1 MTDSSFYTQWGL
13 HSIHACEAWA
23 FTTGSPNVKVA
34 VVDMGV
40 DIHHRELNHT
50 NVYYSYDA
58 MSSSSPAQLYYIVD
72 NGLNKYHGTHVGG
85 IIFANHN
92 SNQVAG
98 ISPSA
103 SLINIS
109 HSLQANTDEKVAKL
123 ATAIQHSVQQGAH
136 IINNSWGDH
145 GGTIPKLHSSFIENA
160 IDNAINAGCLVVFAA
175 GNRSPNMDYPATY
188 RDEILTVGSSD
199 EYNMRSSFSAY
210 GMKLDIVAPGSNIY
224 STNGQNGYLNL
235 SGTSMAA
242 PHVSGVAALML
253 SVNPNLTAANVRTII
268 ENTAEKVGNYSYQSS
283 NNHTSGTWNA
293 QMGYGLVDAHKAVV
307 HALEYGHDNI
317 TGSSTLADCD
327 AKDYQCDFLH
337 PDMFT
342 YNWTASANL
351 SIVDDRGSSVT
362 VIPVSVGVGTL
373 SVDVYQQGRLMYTLT
388 KSIQVT
394 SVWSGV
400 TPVSTTPFNI
410 SSNTTWSTET
420 YLPVT
425 ATIDPNVTLTITN
438 NLLCGDGARLIVRP
452 GGKLVVDGGT
462 LTSACPGEMWQ
473 GIEVVGDRTK
483 RQLAQYQGR
492 VVLCNGAVIENALCG
507 IHMGLREDTVA
518 YATAGGIIIADSACF
533 RNNRRAVV
541 INSYAYTD
549 LSGTIEN
556 YSASFTRCTLTV
568 DNSNLFA
575 ANNTAF
581 AEHVRLWDVK
591 GVVFDG
597 CTFSNTANNLFY
609 SGKGIYADDA
619 GILVNT
625 YCRPQVIYECECPEE
640 DAKHNFFS
648 GFSAGIEVNTT
659 GNPYIVTVDGARF
672 ENNVTGVRVNGNNHA
687 TVTRCRFDLSDWP
700 EDGRNNHGLYLNGC
714 TGYKVEQDTFL
725 RATYP
730 SGPLAIDNSTG
741 IYVSNSGASANSLY
755 LNAFFNLTRG
765 ISVSGNNGQRKQAGL
780 RISCN
785 HFQGGKYDIYL
796 NSGATIDYVQG
807 TSTKG
812 ADNVFDNNSQNIS
825 NLYNSTASNI
835 TYYYYVSGTNLEPVH
850 RTGVTP
856 VAINNENSCA
866 STLCNY
872 NGGGSVYLAGF
883 QSGMNAYTTALAGN
897 DNLDNTDNNN
907 SPNSL
912 TDYSPTLLA
921 GMRQSLSETYYE
933 AVRALM
939 SDTVLDLSQ
948 LEQWH
953 AAAQPIA
960 DPYSLTETRFMEG
973 YAETFAGNAENAEMA
988 NYAEFHTMKMALRN
1002 NDEAVW
1008 ANNYSPLQP
1017 GNHINWYALTPAQI
1031 AQLQTIAERNT
1042 GRASVMAK
1050 GVLCFF
1056 FGICYDDEVFVN
1068 DNMDNQDNLD
1078 NLDNQDNQGDPETRS
1093 AKATQPDDDTNLT
1106 VYPNPTDD
1114 LLYIELTGAG
1124 IATVALYDLQGR
1136 AVETLRAASLQGG
1149 TATLNMH
1156 NIPAGVYVLHV
1167 TDTEGREYLRK
1178 VVRR

>member
-1 MTDSSFYTQWGL
+1 
-13 HSIHACEAWA
+13 
-23 FTTGSPNVKVA
+23 
-34 VVDMGV
+34 
-40 DIHHRELNHT
+40 
-50 NVYYSYDA
+50 
-58 MSSSSPAQLYYIVD
+58 
-72 NGLNKYHGTHVGG
+72 
-85 IIFANHN
+85 
-92 SNQVAG
+92 
-98 ISPSA
+98 
-103 SLINIS
+103 
-109 HSLQANTDEKVAKL
+109 
-123 ATAIQHSVQQGAH
+123 
-136 IINNSWGDH
+136 
-145 GGTIPKLHSSFIENA
+145 
-160 IDNAINAGCLVVFAA
+160 
-175 GNRSPNMDYPATY
+175 
-188 RDEILTVGSSD
+188 
-199 EYNMRSSFSAY
+199 
-210 GMKLDIVAPGSNIY
+210 
-224 STNGQNGYLNL
+224 
-235 SGTSMAA
+235 
-242 PHVSGVAALML
+242 
-253 SVNPNLTAANVRTII
+253 
-268 ENTAEKVGNYSYQSS
+268 
-283 NNHTSGTWNA
+283 
-293 QMGYGLVDAHKAVV
+293 MGYGLVDAHKAVV

-362 VIPVSVGVGTL
+362 VIPLSVGVGTL

-625 YCRPQVIYECECPEE
+625 YCRPQVIYECECPEG

-659 GNPYIVTVDGARF
+659 GNPYIMMVDGARF
-672 ENNVTGVRVNGNNHA
+672 ENNVTGVRINGNNHA
-687 TVTRCRFDLSDWP
+687 TVTRCRFDLSGRP

-730 SGPLAIDNSTG
+730 TDPAKISTG
-741 IYVSNSGASANSLY
+741 IYVAASGITANSLY
-755 LNAFFNLTRG
+755 RNKFEKLTYG
-765 ISVSGNNGQRKQAGL
+765 VYVAGTNGFGPTGL
-780 RISCN
+780 CMTCN
-785 HFQGGKYDIYL
+785 RFSDGKYDIYVSDRA
-796 NSGATIDYVQG
+796 NVAQEQG
-807 TSTKG
+807 FPTKG
-812 ADNVFDNNSQNIS
+812 ADNWFSTVLTSSFYNLGLDTVTYLYGNSS
-825 NLYNSTASNI
+825 AP
-835 TYYYYVSGTNLEPVH
+835 VSPYRVKL
-850 RTGVTP
+850 RSK
-856 VAINNENSCA
+856 AFLNSCA

-872 NGGGSVYLAGF
+872 NGGGGSSYLADF
-883 QSGMNAYTTALAGN
+883 QSGMNAYTAALAGN

-907 SPNSL
+907 SPNLPNSP
-912 TDYSPTLLA
+912 TDYSPILLA
-921 GMRQSLSETYYE
+921 EMRQSLSETYYE

-948 LEQWH
+948 LELWH

-988 NYAEFHTMKMALRN
+988 NYVEFHTMKMALRN
-1002 NDEAVW
+1002 NDDAVG
-1008 ANNYSPLQP
+1008 ANNYSPLR
-1017 GNHINWYALTPAQI
+1017 
-1031 AQLQTIAERNT
+1031 AE
-1042 GRASVMAK
+1042 
-1050 GVLCFF
+1050 
-1056 FGICYDDEVFVN
+1056 
-1068 DNMDNQDNLD
+1068 
-1078 NLDNQDNQGDPETRS
+1078 P
-1093 AKATQPDDDTNLT
+1093 
-1106 VYPNPTDD
+1106 
-1114 LLYIELTGAG
+1114 
-1124 IATVALYDLQGR
+1124 
-1136 AVETLRAASLQGG
+1136 LR
-1149 TATLNMH
+1149 
-1156 NIPAGVYVLHV
+1156 
-1167 TDTEGREYLRK
+1167 
-1178 VVRR
+1178 